1 MKNPQHRPRAHRSR
15 GEMISTFC
23 FVLVGLFFAG
33 EARVLWHEGAQ
44 LKGGAMGLCAVLC
57 VAAGLRVHIHNLWLK
72 LAGYR
77 K

>member
-1 MKNPQHRPRAHRSR
+1 MKNPQQRPRAHRSR

-33 EARVLWHEGAQ
+33 EARVLWHDGTL
-44 LKGGAMGLCAVLC
+44 LKSAAMGLCAVLC
-57 VAAGLRVHIHNLWLK
+57 VAAGLRFHIHNLWLK
-72 LAGYR
+72 LADYR